1 MAAHSLD
8 TLLRSLKKGDLAP
21 VYYFYGPEDVLKD
34 EAVRTILE
42 LALEPGMREFNL
54 DQRSAG
60 QLDPEEVYSLCN
72 TLPMLADRRVV
83 VLREV
88 EAWRRKTRGRE
99 EFLRYLQHPSQSTL
113 VILVQGSTEDGE
125 DKELS
130 QHSYSVRFEALS
142 PSLAVKWVLRQAGR
156 LGVNLEAAAAEHLVR
171 AVGAD
176 LGALSSELGKLASL
190 PADLPVTLE
199 QVGSLVGVRHGETPL
214 DWRSA
219 IIQEQTGQAVSL
231 LPIVLAQ
238 PGMSGVKLVTAL
250 GTSLIGLALTR
261 SSYDKGLR
269 GHALDD
275 AVFKAL
281 LRNRPGGLL
290 GYKEEIARWTA
301 VVARWPAARLRAALR
316 AALEADQALK
326 NTTVS
331 DERGVLTDLVLQLGV
346 YEGGKGGES
355 GRILRSSSN
364 RLSQMAGRALSIL
377 CALSALSAFSAHAQ
391 TDPRLVEIISQA
403 QQGQGDSA
411 RIKVQKLLAATSP
424 TDTLYPQII
433 YTQAMVSGDA
443 ADMRRQLQRIAVEY
457 SSSSWADDAL
467 LRLVQL
473 DYASGNLDGAG
484 RNLERIRQDYP
495 GSSLTPQAAYWGART
510 YFDQKKPDLA
520 CRWISEGMAA
530 SQGNIEAQNQL
541 GYLNQRCGKFAV
553 AGPVSSDSGKGK
565 PPADSQAAQAS
576 TLPDTAKVPLTDGD
590 TLGPPGSVPVPVRPV
605 PATVRSDTLRADSLA
620 ASPHT
625 PTPPSSARYRVQIT
639 AVRSQSTAQAL
650 VAKLKG
656 RGFSP
661 VVVEEGG
668 LYKVRVGE
676 YVTKGEAAAAL
687 PAIKAKLGGSP
698 FVVAGS

>member
-8 TLLRSLKKGDLAP
+8 ALLRSLKKGEVAP

-34 EAVRTILE
+34 EAVRMILE
-42 LALEPGMREFNL
+42 LALDPSVREFNL
-54 DQRSAG
+54 DQRSAS

-83 VLREV
+83 LLREV
-88 EAWRRKTRGRE
+88 EAWKRKTRGRA
-99 EFLRYLQHPSQSTL
+99 EFLRYLEHPSPATV
-113 VILVQGSTEDGE
+113 VILIQGSGEENEDR
-125 DKELS
+125 ELS
-130 QHSYSVRFEALS
+130 QHSYTVRFDAYS
-142 PSLAVKWVLRQAGR
+142 PSQAVKWVLRQAGR
-156 LGVNLEAAAAEHLVR
+156 MGLNLEPVAAEHLVR
-171 AVGAD
+171 AVGPD
-176 LGALSSELGKLASL
+176 LGALTSELGKLASL

-199 QVGSLVGVRHGETPL
+199 QVGSLVGVRHGETLL

-219 IIQEQTGQAVSL
+219 IIEEQSGRAMSL
-231 LPIVLAQ
+231 LPAVLAQ

-261 SSYDKGLR
+261 SFYDKGLR
-269 GHALDD
+269 GRGLED

-301 VVARWPAARLRAALR
+301 VVGRWPAARLRSALK

-326 NTTVS
+326 NTTIS
-331 DERGVLTDLVLQLGV
+331 DERGVLTDLVLRLV
-346 YEGGKGGES
+346 
-355 GRILRSSSN
+355 LRSSSN

-377 CALSALSAFSAHAQ
+377 SALSVLCASTAHAQ
-391 TDPRLVEIISQA
+391 TDPRLVEIIHQA

-411 RIKVQKLLAATSP
+411 RIKVQRLLAATSP

-443 ADMRRQLQRIAVEY
+443 ADMRRQLQRIAVEH

-473 DYASGNLDGAG
+473 DYASGNLDGAA

-495 GSSLTPQAAYWGART
+495 GSSLTPQAAYWAART

-520 CRWISEGMAA
+520 CRWIGEGIAA
-530 SQGNIEAQNQL
+530 SQGNIEVQNQL
-541 GYLNQRCGKFAV
+541 GYLNQRCAKFAG
-553 AGPVSSDSGKGK
+553 AGPTPTDSGRGK
-565 PPADSQAAQAS
+565 PPSDSQVPVANAS
-576 TLPDTAKVPLTDGD
+576 PDTAKVPLTGSD

-605 PATVRSDTLRADSLA
+605 PATGRTDTLRADSLA
-620 ASPHT
+620 ASPRT
-625 PTPPSSARYRVQIT
+625 PTPASSGRFRVQIT
-639 AVRSQSTAQAL
+639 AVRTQSAAQAM
-650 VAKLKG
+650 VTRLKS

-668 LYKVRVGE
+668 LYKVRVGD
-676 YVTKGEAAAAL
+676 YATKADAAAAL
-687 PAIKAKLGGSP
+687 PRIKAKLGGSP

>member
-8 TLLRSLKKGDLAP
+8 ALLRSLKKGDLAP
-21 VYYFYGPEDVLKD
+21 VYYFFGPEDVLKD
-34 EAVRTILE
+34 EAVRAILE
-42 LALEPGMREFNL
+42 LALDPAMREFNF

-83 VLREV
+83 LLREV
-88 EAWRRKTRGRE
+88 EAWKRKTKGRT
-99 EFLRYLQHPSQSTL
+99 EFLRYLERPSPATL
-113 VILVQGSTEDGE
+113 VILLQSSGEETE

-130 QHSYSVRFEALS
+130 QHSYTVRFEAFS
-142 PSLAVKWVLRQAGR
+142 PSQAVKWVLRQAGR
-156 LGVNLEAAAAEHLVR
+156 LGLALEPAAAEHLVR

-176 LGALSSELGKLASL
+176 LGALTSELGKLASL
-190 PADLPVTLE
+190 PADLPITLE
-199 QVGSLVGVRHGETPL
+199 QVGRLVGVRHGETLL

-219 IIQEQTGQAVSL
+219 IIEDQSGRAVSL
-231 LPIVLAQ
+231 LPTVLAQ

-250 GTSLIGLALTR
+250 GTSLIGLAITR
-261 SSYDKGLR
+261 SFYDKGLR
-269 GHALDD
+269 GHGLAD

-301 VVARWPAARLRAALR
+301 VVARWSSARLRSALK

-326 NTTVS
+326 NTSIS
-331 DERGVLTDLVLQLGV
+331 DERGVLTDLVLRLGV
-346 YEGGKGGES
+346 HEGGEG
-355 GRILRSSSN
+355 GRILRSASN

-377 CALSALSAFSAHAQ
+377 SVLSALSTFSAHAQ
-391 TDPRLVEIISQA
+391 TDPRLVEIIRNA

-411 RIKVQKLLAATSP
+411 RIKVQRLLAATSP

-443 ADMRRQLQRIAVEY
+443 GDMRRQLQRIAVEY

-473 DYASGNLDGAG
+473 DYASGNLDGAA

-495 GSSLTPQAAYWGART
+495 GSSLTPQASYWAART
-510 YFDQKKPDLA
+510 YFDQKKSDLA
-520 CRWISEGMAA
+520 CRWLSEGMAA
-530 SQGNIEAQNQL
+530 SQGNVEVQNQL
-541 GYLNQRCGKFAV
+541 GYLNQRCAKFAG
-553 AGPVSSDSGKGK
+553 AGPAPGDSGRVKA
-565 PPADSQAAQAS
+565 PPDSPAPVAS
-576 TLPDTAKVPLTDGD
+576 ATPDTAQVPPPGSD
-590 TLGPPGSVPVPVRPV
+590 TLGLPGSVPVPVRPV
-605 PATVRSDTLRADSLA
+605 PATGRTDTLRADSLA
-620 ASPHT
+620 ASPRT
-625 PTPPSSARYRVQIT
+625 PTPASNARFRVQIT

-650 VAKLKG
+650 VAKLKS

-676 YVTKGEAAAAL
+676 YATKADAAAAL
-687 PAIKAKLGGSP
+687 PGIKAKLGGSP

>member
-8 TLLRSLKKGDLAP
+8 ALLRSLKKGDLAP

-34 EAVRTILE
+34 EAVRAILE
-42 LALEPGMREFNL
+42 LALDPGVREFNF

-72 TLPMLADRRVV
+72 TLPMLADRRIVL
-83 VLREV
+83 LREV
-88 EAWRRKTRGRE
+88 EAWKRKTRGRT
-99 EFLRYLQHPSQSTL
+99 EFLRYLEHPSPATL
-113 VILVQGSTEDGE
+113 VIMLQGSGEESEDR
-125 DKELS
+125 ELS
-130 QHSYSVRFEALS
+130 QHSYTVRFDSLS
-142 PSLAVKWVLRQAGR
+142 PSQAVKWVLRQAGR
-156 LGVNLEAAAAEHLVR
+156 LELNLEPVAAEHLVR

-176 LGALSSELGKLASL
+176 LGALTSELGKLASL
-190 PADLPVTLE
+190 PADLPITLE
-199 QVGSLVGVRHGETPL
+199 QVGSLVGVRHGETFL

-219 IIQEQTGQAVSL
+219 IIEEQSGRAVSL
-231 LPIVLAQ
+231 LPAVLAQ

-261 SSYDKGLR
+261 SFYDKGLR
-269 GHALDD
+269 GHGLAD

-290 GYKEEIARWTA
+290 GYKEEIARWSQ
-301 VVARWPAARLRAALR
+301 VVARWPAARLRSGLK

-326 NTTVS
+326 NTSIS
-331 DERGVLTDLVLQLGV
+331 DERGVLTDLVLRLGA
-346 YEGGKGGES
+346 YEGGGG
-355 GRILRSSSN
+355 GRIMRSSSN
-364 RLSQMAGRALSIL
+364 RVSQLAGRALSIL
-377 CALSALSAFSAHAQ
+377 AALSALSALSAQAQ
-391 TDPRLVEIISQA
+391 TDPRLVEIIHQA

-411 RIKVQKLLAATSP
+411 RIKVQRLLAATST

-473 DYASGNLDGAG
+473 YYASGNLDGAS

-495 GSSLTPQAAYWGART
+495 GSSLTPQAAYWAART

-520 CRWISEGMAA
+520 CRWLGEGMAA
-530 SQGNIEAQNQL
+530 AQGNIELQNQL
-541 GYLNQRCGKFAV
+541 GYLNQRCAKV
-553 AGPVSSDSGKGK
+553 AGAGPAPTDPNMAKPSSDS
-565 PPADSQAAQAS
+565 QATVARGS
-576 TLPDTAKVPLTDGD
+576 PDTNKIPITGSD

-605 PATVRSDTLRADSLA
+605 PTTTGRTDTLRADSLA
-620 ASPHT
+620 ASPRT
-625 PTPPSSARYRVQIT
+625 PTPARARFRVQIA
-639 AVRSQSTAQAL
+639 AVGTQSAAQAQ
-650 VAKLKG
+650 VTKLKD

-661 VVVEEGG
+661 VIVEEGG
-668 LYKVRVGE
+668 FYKVRVGE
-676 YVTKGEAAAAL
+676 YATKAEAAAAL
-687 PAIKAKLGGSP
+687 PGIKAKLGGTP